1 MSKKKF
7 PDDLKPFDELESN
20 QKEFLIE
27 HYKRCEAF
35 WRHWTPTLWSLPS
48 IAAVINVGAYSLIFD
63 SSKNLETTAK
73 VIVLFILASLNL
85 TLMIGVWKHGYLQ
98 KVFGDRILA
107 IEKYA
112 SIPTI
117 EFTGLQK
124 MISAHRV
131 YFICML
137 IIFIISLILL
147 FCFLFHLLFDVF
159 DLICA

>member
-7 PDDLKPFDELESN
+7 PGDLKPFDELESN

-48 IAAVINVGAYSLIFD
+48 IAAAINVGAYSLIFD
-63 SSKNLETTAK
+63 SSKNLETITK

-85 TLMIGVWKHGYLQ
+85 SLMIGVWKHRYLQ

-107 IEKYA
+107 IEEYA

-117 EFTGLQK
+117 EFTELQK
-124 MISAHRV
+124 IISGSLV
-131 YFICML
+131 YVICML
-137 IIFIISLILL
+137 VIFTISLILF
-147 FCFLFHLLFDVF
+147 FCFLC